1 MKRNLIYRLVVVA
14 AVSVSGTAT
23 ADNLLFIGGE
33 PGPTRGDDS
42 FVFDHLEEL
51 GHDVT
56 YLAAIDSDTSDADGM
71 DAIVISSTVA
81 SGNVRGKFQDAE
93 IGILQ
98 WEYALI
104 PWEHANPDGNFRMSE
119 LGISGEGTETTIINI
134 VESAVGHPL
143 TAGLEAGEHEIF
155 DDINRTP
162 KQLGQLAPGLI
173 RIAELDPEYASEF
186 ASFYVDE
193 EGNEV
198 EAAELVLSAID
209 EGGELGPEGEGF
221 FAPARRVNFPL
232 ENTGFDFLNDTGLK
246 LFDCSL
252 EWVLG
257 RNCLGDEPGVEGDFN
272 DSGARD
278 VVDLDLLATAMG
290 GNDSSFDLTG
300 DGSVDFEDR
309 LKWVVELT
317 NTFIGDANFDG
328 QFNSSDFVTVFGAAK
343 YETDQPATWAE
354 GDWNGDGKFNSSD
367 FVAAFGGGGYE
378 LGPREGGLMVVPEP
392 SSVLLLFGIGAVAM
406 ATRRRR

>member
-1 MKRNLIYRLVVVA
+1 MKRNQICRLVLVV
-14 AVSVSGTAT
+14 AVSVSAH
-23 ADNLLFIGGE
+23 ADADELLFIGGE

-56 YLAAIDSDTSDADGM
+56 YLSAVESDSSDADGM

-81 SGNVRGKFQDAE
+81 SGDVRGKFQDAE

-104 PWEHANPDGNFRMSE
+104 PWSHANPDGNFRMSE

-162 KQLGQLAPGLI
+162 KQLGELAPGLI
-173 RIAELDPEYASEF
+173 RIAELDPEFANEF
-186 ASFYVDE
+186 ASFYTDE

-198 EAAELVLSAID
+198 EAAELVLSAI
-209 EGGELGPEGEGF
+209 EKGGELGPEGEGL

-232 ENTGFDFLNDTGLK
+232 ENTGFELLNETGLK
-246 LFDCSL
+246 LFNCSL

-257 RNCLGDEPGVEGDFN
+257 RNCLGDEPGVAGDHN
-272 DSGARD
+272 SNGERD
-278 VVDLDLLATAMG
+278 VADLDLQAEQIGAADPDL
-290 GNDSSFDLTG
+290 SFDLNS
-300 DGSVDFEDR
+300 DGAVDFADR
-309 LKWVVELT
+309 QEWVIGLT

-328 QFNSSDFVTVFGAAK
+328 EFNSSDFVTVFGAAK

-354 GDWNGDGKFNSSD
+354 GDWTGDGKFNSSD
-367 FVAAFGGGGYE
+367 FVAAFGGRGYE
-378 LGPREGGLMVVPEP
+378 SGPREGGIQVVPEP
-392 SSVLLLFGIGAVAM
+392 SSIVLISLGFFGLAL
-406 ATRRRR
+406 RRR